1 MTEDVGRIAGR
12 LMRGCVPAQAFGTL
26 KELAAAVSA
35 IQGVLRRTDRDMS
48 VLDEELS
55 GRSSDMAIV
64 PSYA

>member
-1 MTEDVGRIAGR
+1 MAVQT
-12 LMRGCVPAQAFGTL
+12 FGTL

-35 IQGVLRRTDRDMS
+35 IQGVLRRADRDLS
-48 VLDEELS
+48 ILDEELS